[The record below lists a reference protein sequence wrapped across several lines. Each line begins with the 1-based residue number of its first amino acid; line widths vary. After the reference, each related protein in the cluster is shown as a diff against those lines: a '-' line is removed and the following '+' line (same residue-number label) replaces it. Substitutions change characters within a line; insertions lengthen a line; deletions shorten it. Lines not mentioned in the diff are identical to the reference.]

1 MKRAR
6 PHWWPAYIG
15 LGSNLADPVAQIEK
29 AFAALDTLK
38 DSQLLLRSPKYSS
51 APVGPQDQPDYVNAV
66 AAILTRLPPEALL
79 IQLQAIEKQQG
90 RVRSG
95 EHWGARTLDLD
106 LLVYGSE
113 LIESANLQVPHPR
126 IAERN
131 FVLLPLND
139 IAPELRIPGY
149 ATVARL
155 AAAISF
161 REPRIARLD

>member
-15 LGSNLADPVAQIEK
+15 LGSNLDDPVAQIDK

-38 DSQLLLRSPKYSS
+38 DSQLLLRSPKYGS
-51 APVGPQDQPDYVNAV
+51 APLGPQDQPDYVNAV
-66 AAILTRLPPEALL
+66 AGILTTLSPEELL
-79 IQLQAIEKQQG
+79 AQLQAIEKQQG

-95 EHWGARTLDLD
+95 ERWGARTLDLD

-113 LIESANLQVPHPR
+113 VIDSPNLQVPHPR

>member
-15 LGSNLADPVAQIEK
+15 LGSNLDDPVAQIDK

-38 DSQLLLRSPKYSS
+38 DSQLLLRSPKYGS
-51 APVGPQDQPDYVNAV
+51 APLGPQDQPDYVNAV
-66 AAILTRLPPEALL
+66 AGILTTLSPEELL
-79 IQLQAIEKQQG
+79 VQLQAIEKQQG

-95 EHWGARTLDLD
+95 ERWGARTLDLD

-113 LIESANLQVPHPR
+113 VIDSPNLQVPHPR

>member
-15 LGSNLADPVAQIEK
+15 LGSNLDDPVAQIDK

-38 DSQLLLRSPKYSS
+38 HSQLLLRSPKYGS
-51 APVGPQDQPDYVNAV
+51 APLGPQDQPDYVNAV
-66 AAILTRLPPEALL
+66 AGILTTLSPEELL
-79 IQLQAIEKQQG
+79 AQLQAIEKQQG

-95 EHWGARTLDLD
+95 ERWGARTLDLD

-113 LIESANLQVPHPR
+113 VIDSPNLQVPHPR